1 MSVLIYMRATSINEW
16 DELKSFPTMLLLI
29 GIFRVSINVSTTRAI
44 LTDGNAGHVI
54 EEFGQFVMAETLIN
68 RYFTVLIIF
77 QFIVANGASRTA
89 EVAARFTLDSLPG
102 NKCLSMLI

>member
-1 MSVLIYMRATSINEW
+1 MAVFVPVLPLVLVIVIVFLLSMSVLIYMRATSINEW

-54 EEFGQFVMAETLIN
+54 EEFGQFVIGGNLLIGIVI
-68 RYFTVLIIF
+68 FTVLIIF
-77 QFIVANGASRTA
+77 QFI
-89 EVAARFTLDSLPG
+89 
-102 NKCLSMLI
+102 